1 MRKFQNSVKVF
12 KASTDDSKTWQ
23 KVYKDL
29 PWGCCHNI
37 SSYYCVVKCAKRN
50 PQVVQKTLT
59 FSPPVLTIFNDFSDF
74 LAFPCYGETNDF
86 SI

>member
-12 KASTDDSKTWQ
+12 KTSTDDSKTWQ

-29 PWGCCHNI
+29 PWGCYHNI

-50 PQVVQKTLT
+50 PQVVQKTWT
-59 FSPPVLTIFNDFSDF
+59 FSLPVLTIFNDFSDF

-86 SI
+86 ST